1 MKKIIYTTFAILL
14 SYSLQAQIFWT
25 EAFENSCTSDCPAAG
40 SNTGNGPWTV
50 TDASPAIDGCGD
62 PTEPNTWYVSCAE
75 NGQAAGV
82 CGAGCVGAG
91 DESLHVG
98 SVTLGDM
105 GASYDA
111 GGWCDAGLSGFG
123 FFGTPTDK
131 RIESPTINC
140 TPYANITLAFN
151 YIENGDLS
159 IDNATLWWFNGTV
172 WAQLFDLAKTT
183 LCAGQGMWT
192 AYSVLLPAGANN
204 NPNVKIGFRWVN
216 DDDGAGTDPSFA
228 VDDITLSVVA
238 AGNTITTG
246 TITGSPFCACATVNV
261 PFTSTGTYTAGN
273 NYTAQLSNSAGSF
286 AAPVTIG
293 TLASTA
299 NSGTISCA
307 IPCNIASGTMYRIRV
322 ISSTPSVTGS
332 NNPLDIV
339 INALPTVNAGN
350 DQTVC
355 AGTTVTLFGTGAA
368 TYSWDNSVINGVS
381 FVPTATEIYHLQGID
396 VNGCQDTD
404 SVQVIVNTPSVSTLT
419 QTALDSYTLN
429 GQTYT
434 QSGTYSQIIPNAAG
448 CDSTITLNLTVNYTG
463 INEIKNFEISIYPNP
478 SRDIIF
484 INSEIELFSFYE
496 LIDNQGRIVLSN
508 ALKGYQTSVNL
519 EAIAPGNYYLKIEEK
534 KILVTVVKQ

>member
-1 MKKIIYTTFAILL
+1 MKKIIYTTIAILF
-14 SYSLQAQIFWT
+14 SHALQAQIFWT
-25 EAFENSCTSDCPAAG
+25 EAFENSNTGGALAAG
-40 SNTGNGPWTV
+40 SNTGNGAWTV
-50 TDASPAIDGCGD
+50 TDSGPALDLCGY
-62 PTEPNTWYVSCAE
+62 TLVPNTWYVSCAE

-82 CGAGCVGAG
+82 CGAGCGS

-111 GGWCDAGLSGFG
+111 GGWCSFGLGGFG
-123 FFGTPTDK
+123 DGTTTDK
-131 RIESPTINC
+131 RAESPTINC
-140 TPYANITLAFN
+140 APYTTITLAFN
-151 YIENGDLS
+151 YIENGNLAL
-159 IDNATLWWFNGTV
+159 DNATLWWFNGTI
-172 WAQLFDLAKTT
+172 WAQLFDLAKTP
-183 LCAGQGMWT
+183 LCAGQGLWT
-192 AYSVLLPAGANN
+192 AYSVVLPAGANN
-204 NPNVKIGFRWVN
+204 NPNVKIGFQWVN
-216 DDDGAGTDPSFA
+216 NDDGAGTDPSFA
-228 VDDITLSVVA
+228 VDDITLSAVTA
-238 AGNTITTG
+238 PNTLTTG
-246 TITGSPFCACATVNV
+246 SVTGSPFCACAAVNV
-261 PFTSTGTYTAGN
+261 PFTSTGTLTAGN
-273 NYTAQLSNSAGSF
+273 IYTAQLSNSAGSF

-307 IPCNIASGTMYRIRV
+307 IPCNTASGSMYRVRV
-322 ISSTPSVTGS
+322 ISSAPSITGS
-332 NNPLDIV
+332 NNPLNIV
-339 INALPTVNAGN
+339 INVLPTVNAGS

-355 AGTTVTLFGTGAA
+355 AGTSVTLSGTGAA
-368 TYSWDNSVINGVS
+368 TYSWDNAVINGVS
-381 FVPTATEIYHLQGID
+381 FVPTATETYHLQGID
-396 VNGCQDTD
+396 VNGCQGAD
-404 SVQVIVNTPSVSTLT
+404 SVQVIVNTPSVSSLN

-463 INEIKNFEISIYPNP
+463 INEIKTFEISIYPNP

-484 INSEIELFSFYE
+484 INSEIELFSSYE